1 MELEGVSEG
10 LAEVDSDAEVE
21 LVLTLETVAILV
33 VVTETVGENV
43 FVRVF

>member
-1 MELEGVSEG
+1 MSEG